1 MTSILKVDSIQ
12 TAAGKPIVNA
22 TGSVLQV
29 VMGTLTSQFTQ
40 SATNSSNDTGLS
52 ATITPSSTSSKIY
65 ITTAASVVLSSTQDA
80 IFYLVRN
87 NSNIVPM
94 NMYTS
99 TGYVSASQNFV
110 FLDSPSTTSAVT
122 YKVMCEKDAGE
133 LFFNYQNEQNST
145 AHMVLMEIAG

>member
-52 ATITPSSTSSKIY
+52 ATITPSSTNSKIY
-65 ITTAASVVLSSTQDA
+65 ITTAASVVLSSTEDA

-99 TGYVSASQNFV
+99 TGYVSVSQNFV

-122 YKVMCEKDAGE
+122 YKVMCEKDSGE